1 MAINVACQCGKAFR
15 VKDEVAGKRVKCPA
29 CGRVLDIPED
39 SEAAPPLEAYP
50 EPDPLG
56 SLQNA
61 ASMGYDPLGQPSGG
75 GWQQGAGYPQQ
86 LPPRR
91 GSHDGLV
98 KVLVIVGGACVGL
111 MMLLMVVL
119 TIISA
124 VRAPVVQNDQVAMQA
139 APVAPAPGQPGAAP
153 MVIPSA
159 STDRNQGSTRVGP
172 STAADGKKDNTVTPS
187 ESVTP
192 GDSASAERDKEKA
205 GAQPVSKENPL
216 PALSRATVERMGKGE
231 ALKGA
236 QFAADKLPM
245 QGYSWM
251 VQLLPHLGHEDI
263 YKKFDFSK
271 PWDEDPNAPLVVQVI
286 PAFLNPSDPRDKW
299 EGYPFDKMALTHF
312 VGVSG
317 IEDQRNVV
325 AAALPRS
332 DPRAG
337 MFGYD
342 QVAKPSEV
350 TDGTSQTIMII
361 GSGEV
366 AAPWVQGGGATI
378 RGARE
383 PYFHEITGFGSKGL
397 SKRGAQAIMADGS
410 IRFISADIDPRV
422 FKSMCTIH
430 GADSVDLSANPH
442 VTAGP

>member
-29 CGRVLDIPED
+29 CGRILDIPEV
-39 SEAAPPLEAYP
+39 STPPLEVYP

-61 ASMGYDPLGQPSGG
+61 AGLGYDPLGKGP
-75 GWQQGAGYPQQ
+75 GYPQ

-91 GSHDGLV
+91 GSNDRLVKGLV
-98 KVLVIVGGACVGL
+98 IAGGACVGL

-124 VRAPVVQNDQVAMQA
+124 VRSPVVSNDQLAMQPAA
-139 APVAPAPGQPGAAP
+139 APPAPGKPAAAP
-153 MVIPSA
+153 ATPTDGNQGASQLKAPSA
-159 STDRNQGSTRVGP
+159 IDITRESP
-172 STAADGKKDNTVTPS
+172 AAASDATPS
-187 ESVTP
+187 
-192 GDSASAERDKEKA
+192 GDTATSDKEKP
-205 GAQPVSKENPL
+205 GPQRVSKEAPL
-216 PALSRATVERMGKGE
+216 PALSRATIERLGKAE
-231 ALKGA
+231 LLKGVQVA
-236 QFAADKLPM
+236 PDKLPI

-251 VQLLPHLGHEDI
+251 VQLLPHLGHEDL

-271 PWDEDPNAPLVVQVI
+271 TWDEDPNEPLTMQVI
-286 PAFLNPSDPRDKW
+286 PAFLNPADPRDKW
-299 EGYPFDKMALTHF
+299 EGYPFDKMALTHY

-317 IEDQRNVV
+317 VEDQRNVV
-325 AAALPRS
+325 AAALPRT
-332 DPRAG
+332 DPRVG
-337 MFGYD
+337 MFGYE

-361 GSGEV
+361 GSGEL

-383 PYFHEITGFGSKGL
+383 PYFHEISGFGSKGL
-397 SKRGAQAIMADGS
+397 SKKGAQAIMADGS
-410 IRFISADIDPRV
+410 VRFISAEIDPKV

-430 GADSVDLSANPH
+430 GADSIDLSANPH
-442 VTAGP
+442 VTTGP